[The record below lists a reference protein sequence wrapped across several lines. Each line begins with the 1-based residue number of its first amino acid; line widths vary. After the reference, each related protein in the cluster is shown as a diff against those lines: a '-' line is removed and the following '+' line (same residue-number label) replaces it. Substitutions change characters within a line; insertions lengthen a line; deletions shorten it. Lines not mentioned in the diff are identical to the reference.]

1 MSTEMQ
7 KLFLLAFHSS
17 LLKIPVIIK
26 VISKLITYAKDSQ
39 TVLYMIKRCL

>member
-7 KLFLLAFHSS
+7 MLFLSASHSN

-26 VISKLITYAKDSQ
+26 IIFKLITYAKDSQ